1 MYNWIDCENAM
12 NTIITPEQMIEST
25 IQIAKKVCV
34 ENDIEYDEF
43 IAALDKA
50 MDMIENT
57 MVAESQA

>member
-1 MYNWIDCENAM
+1 M

-25 IQIAKKVCV
+25 IQIAKKVCA
-34 ENDIEYDEF
+34 ENNIEYDEF

>member
-25 IQIAKKVCV
+25 IQIAKKVCI
-34 ENDIEYDEF
+34 ENNIEYDEF

>member
-1 MYNWIDCENAM
+1 MYRLISENAM

-25 IQIAKKVCV
+25 IQIAKKVCI

>member
-1 MYNWIDCENAM
+1 M

-25 IQIAKKVCV
+25 IQIAKKVCI

-50 MDMIENT
+50 MDMIENQ

>member
-1 MYNWIDCENAM
+1 MCRLISENAM

>member
-1 MYNWIDCENAM
+1 MCRLISENAM

-25 IQIAKKVCV
+25 IQIAKKVCI
-34 ENDIEYDEF
+34 ENNIEYDEF